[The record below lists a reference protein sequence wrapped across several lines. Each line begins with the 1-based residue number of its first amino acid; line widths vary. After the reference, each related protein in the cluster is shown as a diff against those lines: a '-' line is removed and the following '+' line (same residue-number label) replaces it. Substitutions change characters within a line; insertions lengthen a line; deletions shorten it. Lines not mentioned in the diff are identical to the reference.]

1 MKTKTSKSKPS
12 EFTISSAELSRF
24 GMGVM
29 NKALKVVNSAKKGR
43 ITIKIERE

>member
-1 MKTKTSKSKPS
+1 MKTKTSKPR
-12 EFTISSAELSRF
+12 ELTISSAELSRL
-24 GMGVM
+24 GIGVM

>member
-1 MKTKTSKSKPS
+1 MKTKTSKPR
-12 EFTISSAELSRF
+12 ELTISSAELSRF
-24 GMGVM
+24 GIGVM

>member
-1 MKTKTSKSKPS
+1 MKTKTLKSKPR

-24 GMGVM
+24 GTGVM
-29 NKALKVVNSAKKGR
+29 NKALKVVNTAKKGR

>member
-1 MKTKTSKSKPS
+1 MKTKTSKPR

-24 GMGVM
+24 GTGVM
-29 NKALKVVNSAKKGR
+29 NKALKVVNTAKKGR